1 MKAVHTH
8 CSTFERLHFTHP
20 WLCVASLYKP
30 HHLTLRPP
38 PQGHAGI
45 TAPSPQDVKDM
56 GGEGRLV
63 AVFGRDASGSGA
75 SHHGTQQRWVFVT
88 ATPEEKVEFTR
99 AIERSVTT
107 KVE

>member
-1 MKAVHTH
+1 
-8 CSTFERLHFTHP
+8 
-20 WLCVASLYKP
+20 
-30 HHLTLRPP
+30 
-38 PQGHAGI
+38 
-45 TAPSPQDVKDM
+45 M

-88 ATPEEKVEFTR
+88 ATAEEKAEFTR